1 MIENIGQVASRIQL
15 ERRARDLEGV
25 ARNSRALSDIVA
37 HIVDILAIEKPLK
50 KTA

>member
-1 MIENIGQVASRIQL
+1 VNGVSRN
-15 ERRARDLEGV
+15 G
-25 ARNSRALSDIVA
+25 RALSDIVE